1 MLILLAIALGFMI
14 YISYM
19 YWMIR
24 STTIEDI
31 VQRQHVQEDNG
42 KLKEP
47 ESTSPIL
54 GNTLEKAN
62 EFANKPISKQD
73 AMDAAAILLN
83 SGLSMRDIYF
93 LLGQATDK
101 LNNEE
106 KQHIRDLL
114 LQKLSQQEI
123 DALKAITGKYGKNLI
138 ILDPNYPIELVG
150 VYDEEERKKI
160 KKELE
165 ARKKQQ
171 SSTEEPPTQS
181 TSAPPEA
188 APSAPSANQ
197 RDPKSG
203 ITAEIENKYRA
214 ELEKLKNTC
223 QAEANGIV
231 NEISAAMGD
240 QEQLDNDALQTIK
253 DKYFKK
259 IADAEKRCSG
269 QVDRIIQ
276 NAKQE
281 LRDAGLNDTG
291 PNAWKQE
298 YESLKSQAQSK
309 ALSRLQNS

>member
-1 MLILLAIALGFMI
+1 M
-14 YISYM
+14 
-19 YWMIR
+19 
-24 STTIEDI
+24 
-31 VQRQHVQEDNG
+31 
-42 KLKEP
+42 
-47 ESTSPIL
+47 
-54 GNTLEKAN
+54 
-62 EFANKPISKQD
+62 
-73 AMDAAAILLN
+73 
-83 SGLSMRDIYF
+83 
-93 LLGQATDK
+93 LGQATDK